1 MFIFVEVKFRSEG
14 TYIDALEQITTAQT
28 ARIRFTA
35 QHYLLQH
42 GLNQHQL
49 KLRFD
54 VITITG
60 SNADLYWLKDAF

>member
-1 MFIFVEVKFRSEG
+1 MFVFVEVKFRSDG
-14 TYIDALEQITTAQT
+14 TYLEALNQVTKAQT
-28 ARIRFTA
+28 SRIRFTA
-35 QHYLLQH
+35 QHYLVQH

-60 SNADLYWLKDAF
+60 PNADIYWLKDAF